1 MKLVCTY
8 CSGPKRDNGG
18 LLPAVDRYL
27 SERIGGLRDLA
38 AANEDGF
45 AILSGEYGLLAADE
59 PIPWYD
65 HLLEPHEVEM
75 LAVRVAEQLLALAP
89 DSVEYHTANPRVAP
103 AVEPYGAT
111 LQRACVIAG
120 LPLSIRFLAGDPA

>member
-8 CSGPKRDNGG
+8 CSGPKREDGG

-27 SERIGGLRDLA
+27 SERVDGLCELA
-38 AANEDGF
+38 ASNADEF
-45 AILSGEYGLLAADE
+45 AILSGKYGLLAADE

-65 HLLEPHEVEM
+65 HLLQPDEVEA
-75 LAVRVAEQLLALAP
+75 LAVRVAGQLLERAP
-89 DSVEYHTANPRVAP
+89 DSVEYHTANPHRVP

-120 LPLSIRFLAGDPA
+120 LPLSIRFLKGDPA